1 MAATAGFRLRVEPLK
16 AGHLSQIA
24 STADLCSSIDNSAL
38 QSLLVQSW
46 FSRLEQFL
54 PDPLNARL
62 TRVLALVESS
72 TDLADQIESLLLMRS
87 SNRRNSCWH
96 LDVLSLAS
104 PRQFSR
110 QQGLRLLIQQALSD
124 DIARCRSWLVR
135 CDPTDRPQLD
145 LLRELGFQPLRQG
158 RIWNPPVTASPS
170 SANATNG
177 GELKNSGELPQGL
190 CWSPINREN
199 ARQLLALEQSSISPQ
214 HRQILDRQWC
224 DLLDLSGGGSMVL
237 TVEREGDSQ
246 VIAGLIRR
254 PWGMD
259 SPRLEVLRG
268 PAWDERIGTGLP
280 AALLQLLSQQI
291 PPSLLVSDDD
301 HQLKAVLVSQ
311 GWQEGSLEMMLGR
324 SIWRRVHQR
333 NLGGLRPLESMLG
346 RLQPQQ
352 PQLPTPSLAPRR

>member
-1 MAATAGFRLRVEPLK
+1 MAATAGFRLRVEPLR
-16 AGHLSQIA
+16 AGHLGQIA
-24 STADLCSSIDNSAL
+24 SIHDACSTIENSAL

-46 FSRLEQFL
+46 FSRLDQFL

-62 TRVLALVESS
+62 TRVLALIESS
-72 TDLADQIESLLLMRS
+72 SDSADQIDSLLLMRS

-96 LDVLSLAS
+96 LDVVTLAS
-104 PRQFSR
+104 PRHFSR

-135 CDPTDRPQLD
+135 CDPSDRPQLD

-158 RIWNPPVTASPS
+158 RIWNPPVPASS
-170 SANATNG
+170 SGAGAQTTFQLPNG
-177 GELKNSGELPQGL
+177 LS
-190 CWSPINREN
+190 WSPLNRDN
-199 ARQLLALEQSSISPQ
+199 ARQLLALEQASISPQ
-214 HRQILDRQWC
+214 HRQILDRQWS
-224 DLLDLSGGGSMVL
+224 DLLDLSGGGSTVL
-237 TVEREGDSQ
+237 TVQRDGASQ
-246 VIAGLIRR
+246 VIAGMIRR

-268 PAWDERIGTGLP
+268 PAWDERIGSGLP
-280 AALLQLLSQQI
+280 AALNQLLGQQN
-291 PPSLLVSDDD
+291 PPSLLVADDD
-301 HQLKAVLVSQ
+301 QQLRAVLEGQ
-311 GWQEGSLEMMLGR
+311 GWQEGAVEMMLGR

-333 NLGGLRPLESMLG
+333 SLGGLRPLESMLG

>member
-16 AGHLSQIA
+16 PGHLAQIA
-24 STADLCSSIDNSAL
+24 SVPDACSTIEISAL

-46 FSRLEQFL
+46 FSRLDRLL

-62 TRVLALVESS
+62 TRVLALIESS
-72 TDLADQIESLLLMRS
+72 SESTDEIASLLLMRS

-96 LDVLSLAS
+96 LDVLSLTS
-104 PRQFSR
+104 PRHFSR

-158 RIWNPPVTASPS
+158 RIWNPPEQLS
-170 SANATNG
+170 SLSS
-177 GELKNSGELPQGL
+177 EQHSDKELPPGL
-190 CWSPINREN
+190 CWSPINRDN
-199 ARQLLALEQSSISPQ
+199 ARQLLALEQASISPQ

-224 DLLDLSGGGSMVL
+224 DLLDLNGGGSSVL

-259 SPRLEVLRG
+259 SPRLELLRG
-268 PAWDERIGTGLP
+268 PAWDERIGAGLP
-280 AALLQLLSQQI
+280 AALSELLKQRTF
-291 PPSLLVSDDD
+291 PSLLVGEDD
-301 HQLKAVLVSQ
+301 HQLGEVLENQ
-311 GWQEGSLEMMLGR
+311 GWREGPQEMMLGR
-324 SIWRRVHQR
+324 SIWRRVNQR
-333 NLGGLRPLESMLG
+333 SLSGIRPIESMLG
-346 RLQPQQ
+346 RLQPQH
-352 PQLPTPSLAPRR
+352 PPLPTPSLAPRR

>member
-1 MAATAGFRLRVEPLK
+1 MG
-16 AGHLSQIA
+16 QIA
-24 STADLCSSIDNSAL
+24 SVPDPCSNIENSAL

-62 TRVLALVESS
+62 TRVLALIESS
-72 TDLADQIESLLLMRS
+72 SESADQIESLLLMRS

-96 LDVLSLAS
+96 LDVLTLAS
-104 PRQFSR
+104 PRHFSR
-110 QQGLRLLIQQALSD
+110 QQGLRLLIQQALND

-145 LLRELGFQPLRQG
+145 LLRELGFQPLRQA
-158 RIWNPPVTASPS
+158 RIWNPPIPVSPS
-170 SANATNG
+170 PPEAQRS
-177 GELKNSGELPQGL
+177 LQLSDGL
-190 CWSPINREN
+190 SWNPLNQDN
-199 ARQLLALEQSSISPQ
+199 ARQLLALEQASISPQ

-224 DLLDLSGGGSMVL
+224 DLLDLRGGGSTVL
-237 TVEREGDSQ
+237 TVERDGSSQ

-268 PAWDERIGTGLP
+268 PAWDERIGIGLP
-280 AALLQLLSQQI
+280 AALSQLLSQQVS
-291 PPSLLVSDDD
+291 PTLLIAEED
-301 HQLKAVLVSQ
+301 HQLRSILASQ
-311 GWQEGSLEMMLGR
+311 GWQEGPLEMMLGR

-333 NLGGLRPLESMLG
+333 SLGGLRPLESMLG

-352 PQLPTPSLAPRR
+352 PPLPTPSLAPRR

>member
-16 AGHLSQIA
+16 AGHLGQIA
-24 STADLCSSIDNSAL
+24 SVSDACSTIENSAL

-46 FSRLEQFL
+46 FSRLDQFL

-62 TRVLALVESS
+62 TRVLALIESS
-72 TDLADQIESLLLMRS
+72 SDSADQIDSLLLMRS

-96 LDVLSLAS
+96 LDVVTLAS

-110 QQGLRLLIQQALSD
+110 QQGLRLLIQQALSE

-135 CDPTDRPQLD
+135 CDPSDRPQLD

-158 RIWNPPVTASPS
+158 RLWNPPVPASS
-170 SANATNG
+170 SGAGAQTILQLPNG
-177 GELKNSGELPQGL
+177 LS
-190 CWSPINREN
+190 WSPLNREN
-199 ARQLLALEQSSISPQ
+199 ARQLLALEQASISPQ
-214 HRQILDRQWC
+214 HRQILDRQWS
-224 DLLDLSGGGSMVL
+224 DLLDLSGGGSTVL
-237 TVEREGDSQ
+237 TVERDGASQ
-246 VIAGLIRR
+246 VIAGMIRR

-259 SPRLEVLRG
+259 SPCLEVLRG
-268 PAWDERIGTGLP
+268 PAWDERIGAGLP
-280 AALLQLLSQQI
+280 AALNQLLGQQSR
-291 PPSLLVSDDD
+291 PSLLVAEDDQ
-301 HQLKAVLVSQ
+301 QLRAVLEGQ
-311 GWQEGSLEMMLGR
+311 GWQEGAVEMMLGR

-333 NLGGLRPLESMLG
+333 SLGGLRPLESMLG

>member
-1 MAATAGFRLRVEPLK
+1 MAASAGFRLRVEPLK

-24 STADLCSSIDNSAL
+24 STEDAYSSIENSAL

-46 FSRLEQFL
+46 FSRLDQFL

-62 TRVLALVESS
+62 TRVLALIESS
-72 TDLADQIESLLLMRS
+72 PDLADQIESLLLMRS

-96 LDVLSLAS
+96 LDVLSIAS
-104 PRQFSR
+104 PRHFSR

-170 SANATNG
+170 AADPACD
-177 GELKNSGELPQGL
+177 GELPQGL
-190 CWSPINREN
+190 CWSPLNRDN
-199 ARQLLALEQSSISPQ
+199 ARQLLAIEQSSISPQ

-224 DLLDLSGGGSMVL
+224 DLLDLSGGGSTVL
-237 TVEREGDSQ
+237 TVERDGASQ

-268 PAWDERIGTGLP
+268 PAWDERISAGLP
-280 AALLQLLSQQI
+280 TALLQLLNQQI

-301 HQLKAVLVSQ
+301 HQLKAVLASQ

-333 NLGGLRPLESMLG
+333 NLRGLRPLESMLG

-352 PQLPTPSLAPRR
+352 PPLPTPSLAPRR

>member
-1 MAATAGFRLRVEPLK
+1 MATSAGFRLRVEPLK
-16 AGHLSQIA
+16 PGHLAQIA
-24 STADLCSSIDNSAL
+24 SASDACFTIETSAL

-46 FSRLEQFL
+46 FSRLDRLL

-62 TRVLALVESS
+62 TRVLALIESS
-72 TDLADQIESLLLMRS
+72 SQLNEQIESLLLMRS

-104 PRQFSR
+104 PRHFSR

-158 RIWNPPVTASPS
+158 RIWNPPEQLS
-170 SANATNG
+170 SLSS
-177 GELKNSGELPQGL
+177 EQHSDKELPPGL
-190 CWSPINREN
+190 CWSPINRDN
-199 ARQLLALEQSSISPQ
+199 ARQLLALEQASISPQ

-224 DLLDLSGGGSMVL
+224 DLLDLNGGGSSVL

-259 SPRLEVLRG
+259 SPRLELLRG
-268 PAWDERIGTGLP
+268 PAWDERIGAGLP
-280 AALLQLLSQQI
+280 AALSELLKQRTF
-291 PPSLLVSDDD
+291 PSLLVADDD
-301 HQLKAVLVSQ
+301 HQLGEVLGNQ
-311 GWQEGSLEMMLGR
+311 GWREGPQEMMLGR
-324 SIWRRVHQR
+324 SIWRRVNQR
-333 NLGGLRPLESMLG
+333 SLAGIRPIESMLG
-346 RLQPQQ
+346 RLQPQH
-352 PQLPTPSLAPRR
+352 PPLPTPSLAPRR

>member
-1 MAATAGFRLRVEPLK
+1 LK

-24 STADLCSSIDNSAL
+24 STADACSTIDSSAL

-62 TRVLALVESS
+62 TRVLALIESS
-72 TDLADQIESLLLMRS
+72 SELADQIESLLLMRS

-96 LDVLSLAS
+96 LDVLSLAP
-104 PRQFSR
+104 PRHFSR
-110 QQGLRLLIQQALSD
+110 QQGLRLLIQQALND
-124 DIARCRSWLVR
+124 DIARGRSWLVR
-135 CDPTDRPQLD
+135 CDPTDQPQLD
-145 LLRELGFQPLRQG
+145 LLRELGFQPLRLG
-158 RIWNPPVTASPS
+158 RFWNPPVTASPS
-170 SANATNG
+170 SADA
-177 GELKNSGELPQGL
+177 KNDGELPQEL
-190 CWSPINREN
+190 FWSPLNREN
-199 ARQLLALEQSSISPQ
+199 AKQLLAIEQSNITPQ

-224 DLLDLSGGGSMVL
+224 DLLDLSGGGSTVL
-237 TVEREGDSQ
+237 TVERDGGTQ

-268 PAWDERIGTGLP
+268 PAWDERIGAGFP
-280 AALLQLLSQQI
+280 AVLRQLMNQQI
-291 PPSLLVSDDD
+291 PPSLLISDDD
-301 HQLKAVLVSQ
+301 HQLKAVLASQ
-311 GWQEGSLEMMLGR
+311 GWQEASLEMMLGR

-352 PQLPTPSLAPRR
+352 PPLPTPSLAPRR

>member
-24 STADLCSSIDNSAL
+24 STADTRSNVDNSAL

-46 FSRLEQFL
+46 FSRLEQLL

-72 TDLADQIESLLLMRS
+72 SELADKIQSLLLMRS

-145 LLRELGFQPLRQG
+145 LLRELGFQPLRQV
-158 RIWNPPVTASPS
+158 RIWNPPVMESPF
-170 SANATNG
+170 SANPTNV
-177 GELKNSGELPQGL
+177 GELPQGL
-190 CWSPINREN
+190 CWSSLNREN

-224 DLLDLSGGGSMVL
+224 DLLDLRGGGSMVL
-237 TVEREGDSQ
+237 TVDREGDPQ
-246 VIAGLIRR
+246 VIAGLVRR

-268 PAWDERIGTGLP
+268 PAWDERIGAGLP
-280 AALLQLLSQQI
+280 AALLQLLNQQT

-301 HQLKAVLVSQ
+301 HQLKAVLAIQ

-324 SIWRRVHQR
+324 SIWRRMHQR
-333 NLGGLRPLESMLG
+333 NLGRLRPLESMLG

>member
-24 STADLCSSIDNSAL
+24 STADASSSIDNSAL

-104 PRQFSR
+104 SRHFSR

-170 SANATNG
+170 SASASNA
-177 GELKNSGELPQGL
+177 KELPQGL
-190 CWSPINREN
+190 CWSPLNREN
-199 ARQLLALEQSSISPQ
+199 ARQLLTIEQSSISPQ

-224 DLLDLSGGGSMVL
+224 DLLDLSGGGSTVL
-237 TVEREGDSQ
+237 TVDTEGDPQ

-268 PAWDERIGTGLP
+268 PAWDERIGAGLP
-280 AALLQLLSQQI
+280 AALLQLLNQQV

-301 HQLKAVLVSQ
+301 HQLKAILASQ
-311 GWQEGSLEMMLGR
+311 GWLEGSLEVMLGR

>member
-1 MAATAGFRLRVEPLK
+1 MATSAGFRLRVEPLK
-16 AGHLSQIA
+16 AGHLGQIA
-24 STADLCSSIDNSAL
+24 SVPDPCSNIENSAL

-62 TRVLALVESS
+62 TRVLALIESS
-72 TDLADQIESLLLMRS
+72 SESADQIESLLLMRS

-96 LDVLSLAS
+96 LDVLTLAS
-104 PRQFSR
+104 PRHFSR
-110 QQGLRLLIQQALSD
+110 QQGLRLLIQQALND

-145 LLRELGFQPLRQG
+145 LLRELGFQPLRQA
-158 RIWNPPVTASPS
+158 RIWNPPIPVSPS
-170 SANATNG
+170 PPEAQRS
-177 GELKNSGELPQGL
+177 LQLSDGL
-190 CWSPINREN
+190 SWNPLNQDN
-199 ARQLLALEQSSISPQ
+199 ARQLLALEQASISPQ

-224 DLLDLSGGGSMVL
+224 DLLDLRGGGSTVL
-237 TVEREGDSQ
+237 TVERDGSSQ

-268 PAWDERIGTGLP
+268 PAWDERIGIGLP
-280 AALLQLLSQQI
+280 AALSQLLSQQVS
-291 PPSLLVSDDD
+291 PTLLIAEED
-301 HQLKAVLVSQ
+301 HQLRSILASQ
-311 GWQEGSLEMMLGR
+311 GWQEGPLEMMLGR

-333 NLGGLRPLESMLG
+333 SLGGLRPLESMLG

-352 PQLPTPSLAPRR
+352 PPLPTPSLAPRR

>member
-16 AGHLSQIA
+16 AGHLGQIA
-24 STADLCSSIDNSAL
+24 SVSDACSTIENSAL

-46 FSRLEQFL
+46 FSRLDQFL

-62 TRVLALVESS
+62 TRVLALIESS
-72 TDLADQIESLLLMRS
+72 SDSAEQIKSLLLMRS

-104 PRQFSR
+104 SLHFSR

-135 CDPTDRPQLD
+135 CDPSDRPQLD

-158 RIWNPPVTASPS
+158 RIWDPPITASS
-170 SANATNG
+170 CSVQ
-177 GELKNSGELPQGL
+177 LPQGL
-190 CWSPINREN
+190 SWSPLNRDN
-199 ARQLLALEQSSISPQ
+199 ARQLLTLEQASISPQ

-224 DLLDLSGGGSMVL
+224 DLLDLSGGGSTVL
-237 TVEREGDSQ
+237 TVQRDGANQ

-259 SPRLEVLRG
+259 SPRLEMLRG
-268 PAWDERIGTGLP
+268 PAWDERIGAGLP
-280 AALLQLLSQQI
+280 AALNQLLSQQS
-291 PPSLLVSDDD
+291 PPSLLVAEDD
-301 HQLKAVLVSQ
+301 HQLRAVLEGQ
-311 GWQEGSLEMMLGR
+311 GWQEGAVELMLGR

-352 PQLPTPSLAPRR
+352 PPLPTPSLAPRR

>member
-1 MAATAGFRLRVEPLK
+1 MAVTAGFRLRVEPLK
-16 AGHLSQIA
+16 AGHLAQIA
-24 STADLCSSIDNSAL
+24 SVPDACSTIQNSVL

-46 FSRLEQFL
+46 LSRLDQLL
-54 PDPLNARL
+54 PDPLNPRL
-62 TRVLALVESS
+62 TRVLALIESS
-72 TDLADQIESLLLMRS
+72 SESADRIGSLLLMRS

-96 LDVLSLAS
+96 LDVLSLAA
-104 PRQFSR
+104 PRHFSR

-135 CDPTDRPQLD
+135 CDPADRPQLD
-145 LLRELGFQPLRQG
+145 LLRELGFQPLRQA
-158 RIWNPPVTASPS
+158 RIWNPPDTISPS
-170 SANATNG
+170 SPNATGQGQLAN
-177 GELKNSGELPQGL
+177 GL
-190 CWSPINREN
+190 CWGPLTREN
-199 ARQLLALEQSSISPQ
+199 ARQLLALEQASISAQ

-224 DLLDLSGGGSMVL
+224 DLLDLSGGGSTVL
-237 TVEREGDSQ
+237 TVERDATSQ

-268 PAWDERIGTGLP
+268 PAWDQRIAAGLP
-280 AALLQLLSQQI
+280 AALSQLLSQQI
-291 PPSLLVSDDD
+291 TPSLLVAEEDQ
-301 HQLKAVLVSQ
+301 QLRDLLASQ

-333 NLGGLRPLESMLG
+333 SLGGLRPLESMLG

-352 PQLPTPSLAPRR
+352 PPLPTPSLAPRR

>member
-1 MAATAGFRLRVEPLK
+1 MAATAGFRLRVEPLR
-16 AGHLSQIA
+16 AGHLGQIA
-24 STADLCSSIDNSAL
+24 SVHDAGSTIENSAL

-46 FSRLEQFL
+46 FSRLDQFL

-62 TRVLALVESS
+62 TRVLALIESS
-72 TDLADQIESLLLMRS
+72 SDSADQIDSLLLMRA

-96 LDVLSLAS
+96 LDVVTLAS
-104 PRQFSR
+104 PRHFSR

-135 CDPTDRPQLD
+135 CDPSDRPQLD

-158 RIWNPPVTASPS
+158 RIWNPPVPASS
-170 SANATNG
+170 FGAGAQTNFQ
-177 GELKNSGELPQGL
+177 LPNGL
-190 CWSPINREN
+190 SWSPLNRDN
-199 ARQLLALEQSSISPQ
+199 ARQLLALEQASISPQ
-214 HRQILDRQWC
+214 HRQILDRQWS
-224 DLLDLSGGGSMVL
+224 DLLDLSGGGSTVL
-237 TVEREGDSQ
+237 TVQRDGASQ
-246 VIAGLIRR
+246 VIAGMIRR

-268 PAWDERIGTGLP
+268 PAWDERIGAGLP
-280 AALLQLLSQQI
+280 AALNQLLGQQN
-291 PPSLLVSDDD
+291 PPSLLVADDD
-301 HQLKAVLVSQ
+301 QQLRAVLEGQ
-311 GWQEGSLEMMLGR
+311 GWQEGAVEMMLGR

-333 NLGGLRPLESMLG
+333 SLGRLRPLESMLG

>member
-1 MAATAGFRLRVEPLK
+1 VATSAGFRLRVEPLK
-16 AGHLSQIA
+16 AGHLAQIA
-24 STADLCSSIDNSAL
+24 SASDACSSIENSAL

-46 FSRLEQFL
+46 FSRLEQCL

-62 TRVLALVESS
+62 TRVLALIESS
-72 TDLADQIESLLLMRS
+72 SESADQIESLLLMRS

-96 LDVLSLAS
+96 LDVLSIAS
-104 PRQFSR
+104 PLHFSR

-145 LLRELGFQPLRQG
+145 LLRELGFQPLRQA
-158 RIWNPPVTASPS
+158 RIWNPPVTVSPS
-170 SANATNG
+170 PPDAESNLQLS
-177 GELKNSGELPQGL
+177 EGL
-190 CWSPINREN
+190 SWNPLNQNN
-199 ARQLLALEQSSISPQ
+199 ARQLLALEQASISPQ

-224 DLLDLSGGGSMVL
+224 DLLDLRGGGSTVL
-237 TVEREGDSQ
+237 TVERDESSQ
-246 VIAGLIRR
+246 VIAGLIKR

-268 PAWDERIGTGLP
+268 PAWDERIGIGLP
-280 AALLQLLSQQI
+280 AALSQLLSQPI
-291 PPSLLVSDDD
+291 PPTLLVAEED
-301 HQLKAVLVSQ
+301 HQLKSVLARE
-311 GWQEGSLEMMLGR
+311 GWQEGSQEMMLGR

-333 NLGGLRPLESMLG
+333 SLGGLRPLESMLG

-352 PQLPTPSLAPRR
+352 PPLPTPSLAPRR

>member
-1 MAATAGFRLRVEPLK
+1 MATTAGFRLRVEPLK
-16 AGHLSQIA
+16 VSHLGQIA
-24 STADLCSSIDNSAL
+24 SVPDVCSSIQNSAL

-62 TRVLALVESS
+62 TRVLALIESS
-72 TDLADQIESLLLMRS
+72 CESTDQIETLLLMRS
-87 SNRRNSCWH
+87 GNRRSSCWN
-96 LDVLSLAS
+96 LDLLSLAS
-104 PRQFSR
+104 PRHFSR
-110 QQGLRLLIQQALSD
+110 QQGLRLLVQQALSD

-135 CDPTDRPQLD
+135 CDPLDQPQLD
-145 LLRELGFQPLRQG
+145 VLREFGFQPLRQV
-158 RIWNPPVTASPS
+158 RVWNPPNAAASS
-170 SANATNG
+170 SP
-177 GELKNSGELPQGL
+177 ESKSSELPPDGL
-190 CWSPINREN
+190 CWNSLNRDN
-199 ARQLLALEQSSISPQ
+199 ARQLLALEQASISPQ

-224 DLLDLSGGGSMVL
+224 DLLDLSGSGSMVL
-237 TVEREGDSQ
+237 TVDRDGTNA

-268 PAWDERIGTGLP
+268 PAWDERIGSGLP
-280 AALLQLLSQQI
+280 AALSQLQDQQCS
-291 PPSLLVSDDD
+291 PSLLVPEEDD
-301 HQLKAVLVSQ
+301 QLSAVLANH
-311 GWQEGSLEMMLGR
+311 GWQEGNLEMMLGR

-352 PQLPTPSLAPRR
+352 PPLPNPSLAPRR

>member
-62 TRVLALVESS
+62 TRVLALIESS
-72 TDLADQIESLLLMRS
+72 SELADQIESLLLMRS

-158 RIWNPPVTASPS
+158 RIWNPPLMTSPS
-170 SANATNG
+170 SANATND
-177 GELKNSGELPQGL
+177 GERTNSEEVPQGL

-199 ARQLLALEQSSISPQ
+199 ARQLLSLEQSSISPQ
-214 HRQILDRQWC
+214 HRQILDRQWG
-224 DLLDLSGGGSMVL
+224 DLLDLSGGGSTVL
-237 TVEREGDSQ
+237 TVEREGDPQ

-254 PWGMD
+254 PWGID
-259 SPRLEVLRG
+259 SPRLELLRG
-268 PAWDERIGTGLP
+268 PAWDERIGAGLP
-280 AALLQLLSQQI
+280 AALLQLLNQQT
-291 PPSLLVSDDD
+291 PPSLLVSDNDQ
-301 HQLKAVLVSQ
+301 QLKDVLASQ
-311 GWQEGSLEMMLGR
+311 GWREGSLEMMLGR
-324 SIWRRVHQR
+324 SIWRRVQQR

-352 PQLPTPSLAPRR
+352 PPLPTPSLAPRR

>member
-1 MAATAGFRLRVEPLK
+1 MG
-16 AGHLSQIA
+16 QIA
-24 STADLCSSIDNSAL
+24 SVSDPCSNIENSAL

-62 TRVLALVESS
+62 TRVLALIESS
-72 TDLADQIESLLLMRS
+72 SESADQIESLLLMRS

-96 LDVLSLAS
+96 LDVLTLAS
-104 PRQFSR
+104 PRHFSG
-110 QQGLRLLIQQALSD
+110 QQGLRLLIQQALND

-145 LLRELGFQPLRQG
+145 LLRELGFQPLRQA
-158 RIWNPPVTASPS
+158 RIWNPPIPVSPS
-170 SANATNG
+170 PPEAQRS
-177 GELKNSGELPQGL
+177 LQLSDGL
-190 CWSPINREN
+190 CWNPLNQDN
-199 ARQLLALEQSSISPQ
+199 ARQLLALEQASISPQ

-224 DLLDLSGGGSMVL
+224 DLLDLRGGGSTVL
-237 TVEREGDSQ
+237 TVERDGSSQ

-268 PAWDERIGTGLP
+268 PAWDERIGIGLP
-280 AALLQLLSQQI
+280 AALSQLLSQQV
-291 PPSLLVSDDD
+291 PPTLLVAEED
-301 HQLKAVLVSQ
+301 HQLRSILASQ
-311 GWQEGSLEMMLGR
+311 GWQEGPLEMMLGR

-333 NLGGLRPLESMLG
+333 SLGGLRPLESMLG

-352 PQLPTPSLAPRR
+352 PPLPTPSLAPRR

>member
-1 MAATAGFRLRVEPLK
+1 MATKAGFRLRVEPLK

-24 STADLCSSIDNSAL
+24 SVPDASSTIENSAL

-46 FSRLEQFL
+46 FSRLDQFL

-62 TRVLALVESS
+62 TRVLALIESS
-72 TDLADQIESLLLMRS
+72 SESADQIESLLLMRS

-96 LDVLSLAS
+96 LDALSIAS
-104 PRQFSR
+104 SRHFSY

-124 DIARCRSWLVR
+124 DISRCRSWLVR

-158 RIWNPPVTASPS
+158 RIWNPPVAASPLTPLS
-170 SANATNG
+170 KSNAQ
-177 GELKNSGELPQGL
+177 LPQGL
-190 CWSPINREN
+190 CWSPLNRDN
-199 ARQLLALEQSSISPQ
+199 TRQLLALEQASISPQ

-237 TVEREGDSQ
+237 RVERDGDSQ

-254 PWGMD
+254 PWGLD

-280 AALLQLLSQQI
+280 AALFQLLSQQI
-291 PPSLLVSDDD
+291 PPSLLVAEDD
-301 HQLKAVLVSQ
+301 HQLRVLLESQ